1 MEKAKLAKRN
11 KKIFRMRLKKFGTE
25 IYYKKGEYAK
35 AIECAEKYLE
45 YYKLL
50 VDQEEERQLQET
62 FFVLNAFEPSGLNS
76 TLCYYILCGL
86 HLNNTEILKAHYWR
100 SSGRYGPASV

>member
-1 MEKAKLAKRN
+1 MEC
-11 KKIFRMRLKKFGTE
+11 G
-25 IYYKKGEYAK
+25 
-35 AIECAEKYLE
+35 EKYLE

-76 TLCYYILCGL
+76 TLCYTILAGL
-86 HLNNTEILKAHYWR
+86 
-100 SSGRYGPASV
+100 